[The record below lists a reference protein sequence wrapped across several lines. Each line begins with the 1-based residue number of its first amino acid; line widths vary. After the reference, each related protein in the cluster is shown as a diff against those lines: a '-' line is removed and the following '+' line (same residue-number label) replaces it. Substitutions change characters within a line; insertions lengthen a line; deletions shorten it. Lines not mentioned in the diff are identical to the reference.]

1 MKKKIL
7 AVVIVVIVIAA
18 IGILFNSGIFS
29 GDSYTDDSS
38 EVYVM
43 PLSEIM
49 GEDSSYSTDVFMGV
63 VEGQETTGITK
74 SSDREIESLYV
85 SEGDAVSVGTPLFS
99 YKTDSLEEEITS
111 YGFDIEGYNLTIA
124 ENERQIE
131 KLQSDLEKIKG
142 QTDED
147 KNNREDIANQI
158 EGLKTDIAI
167 TQNSINQ
174 TNSKIDADREKINNS
189 TVSSTVSGVITK
201 IADDT
206 NPYTTDG
213 SYITIL
219 ASKEM
224 RVKGQ
229 INEQNVWSINVD
241 EPVTLRSRV
250 DDSMTWSGTIS
261 KIDTESKQS
270 DDSNSY
276 SDSSDSSSTKYPFYV
291 TLDNSEGLMMGQ
303 HLYIELGQTDAPE
316 MDFSDGTYLYDYY
329 IAYDQEG
336 NPFVWVDKNGKLAK
350 QSVELGD
357 YFEEQMVY
365 SVSGIDDDTLIAYP
379 LEDYTE
385 GMKTVS
391 GYEGE

>member
-131 KLQSDLEKIKG
+131 KLQSDLHSFP
-142 QTDED
+142 T
-147 KNNREDIANQI
+147 R
-158 EGLKTDIAI
+158 
-167 TQNSINQ
+167 
-174 TNSKIDADREKINNS
+174 R
-189 TVSSTVSGVITK
+189 
-201 IADDT
+201 
-206 NPYTTDG
+206 
-213 SYITIL
+213 
-219 ASKEM
+219 
-224 RVKGQ
+224 
-229 INEQNVWSINVD
+229 
-241 EPVTLRSRV
+241 
-250 DDSMTWSGTIS
+250 
-261 KIDTESKQS
+261 
-270 DDSNSY
+270 
-276 SDSSDSSSTKYPFYV
+276 SSDLPQFLQRFQV
-291 TLDNSEGLMMGQ
+291 
-303 HLYIELGQTDAPE
+303 
-316 MDFSDGTYLYDYY
+316 
-329 IAYDQEG
+329 
-336 NPFVWVDKNGKLAK
+336 
-350 QSVELGD
+350 
-357 YFEEQMVY
+357 
-365 SVSGIDDDTLIAYP
+365 
-379 LEDYTE
+379 
-385 GMKTVS
+385 
-391 GYEGE
+391 